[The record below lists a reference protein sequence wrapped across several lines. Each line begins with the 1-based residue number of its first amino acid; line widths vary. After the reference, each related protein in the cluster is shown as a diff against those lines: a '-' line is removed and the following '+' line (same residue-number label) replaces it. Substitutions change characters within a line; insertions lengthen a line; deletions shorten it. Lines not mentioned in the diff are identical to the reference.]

1 MMYDGY
7 MFGMGWI
14 WILLL
19 AAIIAVIAFALRSG
33 SREVGGAS
41 TTPAGKTPEQVLR
54 DRFARGEIDEREYRS
69 RLKILEE
76 SR

>member
-19 AAIIAVIAFALRSG
+19 IAVVAVIVFALRTG
-33 SREVGGAS
+33 SRDGPGNSSAP
-41 TTPAGKTPEQVLR
+41 TARTPEQVLR